1 MSLVVLL
8 TWLAAVS
15 IIVAINLLITV
26 RHGFRTCLLPILL
39 GFLPPML
46 FFPFSFDRQN
56 ILATGPLAFR
66 RIVTNLPEAW
76 MIFGSTALVAM
87 LVVYWTV
94 NLPLATGRTTLG
106 FFGRGVT
113 KLVLN
118 DTAAIV
124 LFVVQIILFVLLISS
139 GFTYGAGTFSAFE
152 NTALRPVINFA
163 NALFALSVPLCLVRV
178 SDRRSALNWIM
189 LFGTI
194 FMAGLSGQR
203 STVLFPLLIFALI
216 YMSSRSIKFS
226 IWPAIFALMLM
237 PVAMVMADYRSTAV
251 AIEGRAAPVERGNR
265 TGLIAEF
272 VYGNQFSDVRDM
284 AWILSG
290 YDGRLLM
297 GRSYLAGATFF
308 IPSRY
313 WDYRRQWG
321 LGDWTVR
328 QAGLDPRYHSGLR
341 GGFFSELY
349 FNFGLLVALI
359 GAAATGFVIGSIL
372 RHEIDH
378 DRVVQNHTRRAAFA
392 LANYLKVALLLNT
405 VLSPGFFGVPVILMA
420 LFLAD
425 MAVAIGPKGRT
436 RSRPA
441 GDGGHGPKAWP

>member
-76 MIFGSTALVAM
+76 MIFGSTAVVAT

-94 NLPLATGRTTLG
+94 HLPRGTGRTTLG

-118 DTAAIV
+118 DTAAII
-124 LFVVQIILFVLLISS
+124 LISIQTILFIFLLSS

-163 NALFALSVPLCLVRV
+163 NALSSLSVPLFLVRI
-178 SDRRSALNWIM
+178 SHRRSALNWIL
-189 LFGTI
+189 LFASI
-194 FMAGLSGQR
+194 VMAGLSGQR
-203 STVLFPLLIFALI
+203 SAVLFPLIIFSLI

-226 IWPAIFALMLM
+226 IWPAVFALMLM
-237 PVAMVMADYRSTAV
+237 PVAMVMADYRATAV
-251 AIEGRAAPVERGNR
+251 VSEGRAAPAAQGNR
-265 TGLIAEF
+265 AGFVAGF

-290 YDGRLLM
+290 YDDQLLM
-297 GRSYLAGATFF
+297 GRSYVAGATFF

-349 FNFGLLVALI
+349 FNFGLIVALL
-359 GAAATGFVIGSIL
+359 GAAATGFVIGRIL

-425 MAVAIGPKGRT
+425 MAVAIGPKGRK
-436 RSRPA
+436 RSSPA
-441 GDGGHGPKAWP
+441 GDGGHGPKAWT